1 MYALLFYKGNW
12 FCHCLQHAIELMS
25 DGHVDDWHNV
35 EQMQVERPCVP
46 NEIRTFLQPDIS
58 PIFVFQTPDNS
69 PFVRRF
75 VQVRILINGEL
86 SGPAKLRTENCPPV
100 QNSRTEKRP
109 DGGFVRTPCP
119 TTRAAFSTTDLHSD
133 QTISAGVGGQ
143 GAIYIKHLTEKLKLR

>member
-1 MYALLFYKGNW
+1 MHCCFTKATGFATVYNMLLNS
-12 FCHCLQHAIELMS
+12 CLMAMLMTGTMS
-25 DGHVDDWHNV
+25 NRCKW
-35 EQMQVERPCVP
+35 RPCVP

-58 PIFVFQTPDNS
+58 PFFVFQTPDNS